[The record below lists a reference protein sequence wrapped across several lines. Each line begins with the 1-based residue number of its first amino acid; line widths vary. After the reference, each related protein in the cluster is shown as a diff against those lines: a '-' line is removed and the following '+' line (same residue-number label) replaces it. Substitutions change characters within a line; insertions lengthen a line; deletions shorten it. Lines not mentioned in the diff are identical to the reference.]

1 MVMQH
6 PVYRF
11 ESCPVSMI
19 NVTESNFDEMT
30 GEGTVL
36 VDFWAVWCGPCRML
50 SPTLQRLE
58 DDHGLNVVK
67 VNIDEQPELAK
78 KFRIMSIP
86 TMLLFKDGQVVRT
99 VVGVKP
105 QAELEKEFN
114 LT

>member
-1 MVMQH
+1 
-6 PVYRF
+6 
-11 ESCPVSMI
+11 MI
-19 NVTESNFDEMT
+19 DGTEGNFSELV

-36 VDFWAVWCGPCRML
+36 VDYFATWCGPCRML
-50 SPTLQRLE
+50 APTLQKLE
-58 DDHGLNVVK
+58 DDHGLKVVK

-86 TMLLFKDGQVVRT
+86 TLLLFKDGQVART
-99 VVGVKP
+99 VIGVKP